1 MSARDGT
8 PHGRPPVAL
17 ATALA
22 DVATALAA
30 ERPAWCSRPAWKA
43 LRAAVDL
50 AGADLGAAV
59 GPTLPTPARWKAEDY
74 TARLGAGRSTVARWL
89 NGWLRR

>member
-1 MSARDGT
+1 MTT

-30 ERPAWCSRPAWKA
+30 ERPAWCSRAAWKA

-74 TARLGAGRSTVARWL
+74 TARLGAGRSTVSRWL